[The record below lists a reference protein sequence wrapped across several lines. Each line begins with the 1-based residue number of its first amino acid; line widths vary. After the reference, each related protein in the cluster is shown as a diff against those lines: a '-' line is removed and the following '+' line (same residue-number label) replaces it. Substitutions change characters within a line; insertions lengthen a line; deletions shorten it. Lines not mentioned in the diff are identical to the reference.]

1 MATVYGPDKY
11 TIPTLTTDAPDIP
24 ATLVTLLDSM
34 RPSLIGHASSIADRT
49 AKYGRVSASSIQA
62 PKGTVVVSAEL
73 SAIWVKTSDT
83 LDEWATIVQHSD
95 EVSTGSVVSTQS
107 DQLATVQKL
116 TIPETG
122 TYSLYASMNDQ
133 AGLDIDGSIREMMVT
148 VNGQL
153 RFGGVLPASKFW
165 FWSGSRTTSCTKGEI
180 FQLDFRQRS
189 GGERNLQAILAYQRI
204 L

>member
-11 TIPTLTTDAPDIP
+11 TIPTLTTDAADVP

-34 RPSLIGHASSIADRT
+34 RPSLIGHASSIADRS

-83 LDEWATIVQHSD
+83 LDEWATIMQHSD
-95 EVSTGSVVSTQS
+95 EVATLSTVSTQS
-107 DQLATVQKL
+107 DQVKTVQKF
-116 TIPETG
+116 TIPESG
-122 TYSLYASMNDQ
+122 TYALYASMNDE
-133 AGLDIDGSIREMMVT
+133 AGGDVDGSLREMRVL
-148 VNGQL
+148 VNGAWK
-153 RFGGVLPASKFW
+153 FGGILPSSKYW
-165 FWSGSRTTSCTKGEI
+165 LWSGSRTTFLNKGDTY
-180 FQLDFRQRS
+180 QLDFLQRS
-189 GGERNLQAILAYQRI
+189 GTERSLRAILSYQRI